1 MADPFA
7 GLSADA
13 LSSKPPS
20 KLAPIPPAPVSTS
33 QPTQNE
39 KLKSEV
45 EKQEK
50 LLTNQLANR
59 MRNMKLEAQRLAQA
73 KRELDSMGFDHRKD
87 IDVLR
92 AKIETNSRDLSYAN
106 NILRQKIEEHKAAA
120 LEVERLNTNKELMIE
135 HLRTIIYDN
144 EQQKKKKL
152 NEIMARLDSGSV
164 PTSPKIAATG
174 TNTTTT
180 KKSPPSVTRTS
191 SWTGF

>member
-20 KLAPIPPAPVSTS
+20 KPAPIPPAPETS

-152 NEIMARLDSGSV
+152 NEIMARLDS
-164 PTSPKIAATG
+164 PTSSPKIAATG

-180 KKSPPSVTRTS
+180 KKSPPSATRTS

>member
-20 KLAPIPPAPVSTS
+20 KPAPIPPAPETS

-152 NEIMARLDSGSV
+152 NEIMARLDS
-164 PTSPKIAATG
+164 PSPKIAA
-174 TNTTTT
+174 NTTTTTST
-180 KKSPPSVTRTS
+180 KKSPPSATRTS